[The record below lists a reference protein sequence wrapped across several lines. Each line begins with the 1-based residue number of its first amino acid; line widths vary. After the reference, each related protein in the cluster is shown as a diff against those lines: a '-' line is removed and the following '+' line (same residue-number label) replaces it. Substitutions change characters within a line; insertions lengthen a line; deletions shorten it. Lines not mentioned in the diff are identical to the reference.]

1 MQKLRFSKVRDVKS
15 PERGTPE
22 SAGID
27 FFVPNDYTGPRV
39 NDFATTT
46 LRPGQDVNIPSG
58 IHVDVPKGYALIAF
72 NKSGVA
78 TGKQLQVGACVVDED
93 YQGEVHIHVRNIGT
107 GTTTIAR
114 GEKLVQFILIP
125 VLYLEPVETKIENL
139 YTEKTIR
146 GTGAFGHTGR
156 S

>member
-1 MQKLRFSKVRDVKS
+1 MLKYSKTRDVKS
-15 PERGTPE
+15 PERGTPA

-27 FFVPNDYTGPRV
+27 LFVPNDFKHV
-39 NDFATTT
+39 V
-46 LRPGQDVNIPSG
+46 LEPGEDVNIPSG

-78 TGKQLQVGACVVDED
+78 VNKQLQVGACVVDED

-107 GTTTIAR
+107 ETTKIVR

-139 YTEKTIR
+139 YTEETIR
-146 GTGAFGHTGR
+146 GTGAFGHTGT